1 MKLKKQLLTL
11 LLVVGMI
18 FSLPLTTF
26 AASGNT
32 TVYVT
37 RTGEKYHSNGCQYLR
52 KSQIAISLQDAV
64 NSGYDACSRCNP
76 PILTTSAP
84 APVPQTPAPTLQPTT
99 AEEAANSLEEDYK
112 IMDAVQHMYLVQFNT
127 LMQTTPAAIDPLLA
141 QRASLVMQLEQM
153 SVEKYAEY
161 SSLTYFTQLGLQRA
175 GCFIGEFNGLMDTPT
190 IQSIATFQQAFGLP
204 ATGILDALTFNLLL
218 YVSQLPAAG

>member
-1 MKLKKQLLTL
+1 M
-11 LLVVGMI
+11 
-18 FSLPLTTF
+18 
-26 AASGNT
+26 
-32 TVYVT
+32 
-37 RTGEKYHSNGCQYLR
+37 
-52 KSQIAISLQDAV
+52 QDAV

-127 LMQTTPAAIDPLLA
+127 LMQTNPAAIDPLLT

-153 SVEKYAEY
+153 SVEEYAEY

-190 IQSIATFQQAFGLP
+190 IQSIATFQQTFGLP